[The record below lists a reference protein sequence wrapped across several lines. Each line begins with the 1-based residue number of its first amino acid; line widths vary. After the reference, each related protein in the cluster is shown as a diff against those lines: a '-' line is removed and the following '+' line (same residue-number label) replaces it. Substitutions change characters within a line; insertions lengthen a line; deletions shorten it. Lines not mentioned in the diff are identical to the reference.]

1 MARVGVEPSLT
12 DVEQALQARGYEVV
26 SLQNEEDAAGCDCCV
41 VSGQQQ
47 NIMGIQETSTQASV
61 ISAQGLTAD
70 EVCQRVDQSVKH

>member
-12 DVEQALQARGYEVV
+12 DVEQALQACGYEVV

-70 EVCQRVDQSVKH
+70 EVCERVDQSVKH